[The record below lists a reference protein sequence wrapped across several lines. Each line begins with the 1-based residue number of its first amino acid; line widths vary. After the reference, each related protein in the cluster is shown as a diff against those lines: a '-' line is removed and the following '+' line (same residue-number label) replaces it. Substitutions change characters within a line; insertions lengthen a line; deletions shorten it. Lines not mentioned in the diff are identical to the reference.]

1 MAVIKKDGGF
11 MPLPINIKRG
21 NPIPLDST
29 SIWYDYDALVTY
41 ASTSTVAYV
50 GQIVTYVNETNNTS
64 TVYVISDTA
73 GTLLEVGSG
82 ASGDAVNVDEN
93 TVVLDDQ
100 GLLTLR
106 NFGSKYYRYVAAH
119 TDDSGAEVPASYV
132 LQEVNEEYPW
142 KAGLI
147 PQVTLDEDGVT
158 FVLGWYEPNPTTV
171 DGLQTAIT
179 ALQTEVAGVKSNL
192 INNYYTKEEA
202 QAEFAGAIHYRGT
215 VDTEDALPTEGVE
228 SGDVYIVKETSKEYI
243 YDGENWEELG
253 NQVDLSNFETR
264 VGNLETSVGTLETTV
279 GTLKTNV
286 ADLQTR
292 TGVLETSV
300 ATLQTD
306 VGTLR
311 TDLNDLTAIVG
322 TPAGQDDEGA
332 PVIATGIFASLE
344 ALQNQVGNLDYISGV
359 RINGTD
365 VPESDGKA
373 LLYDFTR
380 SEGLAGLVPVPS
392 AEIVAETSA
401 MYVLTAQGE
410 WKKPLDERIGDLSYN
425 GVTYTTVSE
434 YVDARSSSMTM
445 TWSAITEN

>member
-50 GQIVTYVNETNNTS
+50 GQIVTYVNEIDNTS

-82 ASGDAVNVDEN
+82 AGGDAVNVDEN
-93 TVVLDDQ
+93 TIVLDDQ

-106 NFGSKYYRYVAAH
+106 DFGSKYYRYVAAH
-119 TDDSGAEVPASYV
+119 EDESGAEVPASYV
-132 LQEVNEEYPW
+132 LQEVNDEYPW

-147 PQVTLDEDGVT
+147 PQVTLDEDGTT

-192 INNYYTKEEA
+192 TNNYYTKEEA
-202 QAEFAGAIHYRGT
+202 QAEFAGATHYRGS
-215 VDTEDALPTEGVE
+215 VETEDDLPETAE
-228 SGDVYIVKETSKEYI
+228 SGDIYIVKETSTEYI
-243 YDGENWEELG
+243 YDGQKWEELG
-253 NQVDLSNFETR
+253 SPVDLSSFETR
-264 VGNLETSVGTLETTV
+264 VGTLETDVFGLKTTV
-279 GTLKTNV
+279 GTLNTSIAN
-286 ADLQTR
+286 LESR
-292 TGVLETSV
+292 TGTLESSV
-300 ATLQTD
+300 KIAQTNI
-306 VGTLR
+306 GTLR
-311 TDLNDLTAIVG
+311 TDVDGLASVIGTASG
-322 TPAGQDDEGA
+322 TDAEGN
-332 PVIATGIFASLE
+332 PIIASGILGSLE
-344 ALQNQVGNLDYISGV
+344 NLQNQIGGLDYINGV

-373 LLYDFTR
+373 LLYDFTQ
-380 SEGLAGLVPVPS
+380 SQGLAGLVPVPS
-392 AEIVAETSA
+392 AGVIADTDN
-401 MYVLTAQGE
+401 MYVLTAQGN
-410 WKKPLDERIGDLSYN
+410 WAQPMDSRIGNLTFD
-425 GVTYTTVSE
+425 GVTYTTVTE

-445 TWSAITEN
+445 TWSAISDN